1 MAANSRLDQRK
12 GFLPPGSRTV
22 RKTRKAE
29 NKRSIQIFANVKFG
43 YRSVFVS

>member
-12 GFLPPGSRTV
+12 GFLPPGSRAV

-29 NKRSIQIFANVKFG
+29 SKRSIQIFAKVKFG